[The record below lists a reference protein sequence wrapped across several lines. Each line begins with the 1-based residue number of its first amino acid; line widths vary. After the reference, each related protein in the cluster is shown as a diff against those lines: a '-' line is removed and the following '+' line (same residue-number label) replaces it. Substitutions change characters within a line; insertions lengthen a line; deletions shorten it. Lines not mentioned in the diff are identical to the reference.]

1 MPKTFKQ
8 FKKKKTHTE
17 TKYALIKVVNFIV
30 NLLKNGQKTTKQIEM
45 CSTYNEGKLVG
56 AENFFRTLT
65 NNVSKNM
72 MTVPK
77 IF

>member
-1 MPKTFKQ
+1 
-8 FKKKKTHTE
+8 
-17 TKYALIKVVNFIV
+17 
-30 NLLKNGQKTTKQIEM
+30 M
-45 CSTYNEGKLVG
+45 CSAYNEVKLVV
-56 AENFFRTLT
+56 AERFVRTLT

>member
-1 MPKTFKQ
+1 
-8 FKKKKTHTE
+8 
-17 TKYALIKVVNFIV
+17 
-30 NLLKNGQKTTKQIEM
+30 M

-56 AENFFRTLT
+56 AENLFRTLT

-72 MTVPK
+72 MTVQK